1 METIT
6 GVIPLL
12 VYEDIEAAHDFLVE
26 AFGSQPGGVE
36 RDPDGN
42 VVHGEIRWA
51 SSVISEMPLGDQ
63 R

>member
-26 AFGSQPGGVE
+26 AFGFQPGGVE

-42 VVHGEIRWA
+42 VVHG
-51 SSVISEMPLGDQ
+51 
-63 R
+63 